1 MSRTL
6 IKLYWNYEGKKQVL
20 SFSVPNDTCRVKV
33 DDMYNNGYGLI
44 EIWGCSFKQITVKG
58 MISDI
63 QYGRKE
69 EPDMPVDC
77 KLYQRRKIPQYYSSY
92 KDDGCIGSIMYR
104 EGCDVI
110 IEPVSGWC
118 GRSEFP
124 SFTRVVIERRGSYG
138 AKKECDFEIS
148 DETKIA
154 GFDTESGLFCSLK
167 NKRSFEDF

>member
-6 IKLYWNYEGKKQVL
+6 IKLYWNYRGKKQML

-58 MISDI
+58 TISDFD
-63 QYGRKE
+63 QKG
-69 EPDMPVDC
+69 EPDMSVDC
-77 KLYQRRKIPQYYSSY
+77 KLYQRRKIFQYYSSY

-118 GRSEFP
+118 GRNGFP

-154 GFDTESGLFCSLK
+154 GFDTESGLFCSLR

>member
-6 IKLYWNYEGKKQVL
+6 IKLYWNYEGKKQML
-20 SFSVPNDTCRVKV
+20 SFGVPNDTCRVKV

-44 EIWGCSFKQITVKG
+44 EIWGCSFKEITVKG
-58 MISDI
+58 TISDI
-63 QYGRKE
+63 QFGRKE
-69 EPDMPVDC
+69 EPDMSVDC
-77 KLYQRRKIPQYYSSY
+77 KLYQRRKISQYYSSY

-104 EGCDVI
+104 EGCDAI

-118 GRSEFP
+118 GRDEFP

-154 GFDTESGLFCSLK
+154 GFDTEFGLFCSLK
-167 NKRSFEDF
+167 NKRSFNDF